1 MGNQIKKQQD
11 EFHEIIKQ
19 QDETLLMLLKQGHRE
34 LIVKV
39 IKDYLSTIE

>member
-1 MGNQIKKQQD
+1 MGSRIKKQYD
-11 EFHEIIKQ
+11 EIMKKQ
-19 QDETLLMLLKQGHRE
+19 NETLLMLLKEGHRE